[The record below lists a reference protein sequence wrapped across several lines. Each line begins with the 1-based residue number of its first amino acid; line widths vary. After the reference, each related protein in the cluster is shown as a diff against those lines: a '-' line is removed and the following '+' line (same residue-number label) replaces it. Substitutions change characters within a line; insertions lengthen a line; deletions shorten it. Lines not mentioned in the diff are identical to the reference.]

1 MVGKEI
7 KVTLS
12 LDDSGFS
19 IKTKVAGDGVR
30 NLEKNL
36 GGLTSQVNKTESAL
50 ANASGSVKGFAD
62 GFGTL
67 QKSLAASVST
77 LTNTVA
83 NSFNQLSTQSKQ
95 ATKQIKDEATA
106 AIDAKMRM
114 LKAEIDT
121 NRQLLQQRGKMHADM
136 RKVESDANAKALALE
151 LEAEKLRRSKKA
163 GSGLAA
169 AGKDE
174 EAARYRASAEAIKAQ
189 VAAVEQSINATRTE
203 QATRNS
209 LIASLEAER
218 VATMANAQAK
228 RQLASV
234 SAAVAK
240 SNNAEIARIRAM
252 AAQRDATSAVQ
263 EKRAAEDM
271 AKYKKQL
278 ADQEVRDARRAEAE
292 RTSAAREAA
301 AERRR
306 IAAEEARSARAEAQ
320 AIADM
325 WKGMAKMY
333 AGSKI
338 AQGLNSSVNN
348 ADDSERA
355 RIMLQSLNLP
365 KSEEQLLLNKSRQM
379 SADMRFLSTT
389 DVVKSQMSAISSLGY
404 NAENVIDDTLPTAM
418 KAANNME
425 LLGFGHG
432 DMQSTLRNIYG
443 VAEMRQQT
451 NDSEAMLKTFDLLNR
466 SLIGTAGKVTLAD
479 VETVLRRIGAGAS
492 TMSDKGLI
500 NLVGLA
506 DQFKVAGGDGGNG
519 GGVSTVGTI
528 VKMMQAYATGKTKTN
543 EAVKEFAGAGIIDE
557 KGLDLS
563 NDDGAILKDA
573 KKGIFKNADQ
583 WLEDPV
589 KAMQDMIP
597 QIVAHTR
604 KEQNKNKFYQGRDD
618 SEVSNQMLAVVQ
630 YLQRLGITQS
640 ASQAVV
646 SVGAPAAAE
655 RLHHQAETISKADTV
670 DQTALRLQESF
681 AGKMQEVSAQWTNFK
696 TIVGDSVLPVLKT
709 VLEYASKLVVEV
721 RNFTQNNPLA
731 TTISTIIAAFGGV
744 ILSVQGFLSLFGSAG
759 LMGAIRTF
767 IGLAP
772 AAAGGAGLIG
782 AALSGLGKAF
792 KVVALLMLAWNVGS
806 MIGGWVS
813 TFELGG
819 ITIAQHVQNMFTKI
833 ETGYKKLLLSTEEW
847 ANKAKN
853 FLRIDSDE
861 DTAKKQ
867 ADIEA
872 RRKALA
878 EYERFMLI
886 TPEDNKPAPKKP
898 LSKSTKPTVGE
909 AQPVNEEFAKRM
921 ANAAAGDGSKRPRP
935 ERDPLQK
942 ALGEEQGRMNAAKT
956 KLDALVAVGETLE
969 SLRQQAIDLVRGKW
983 EAGNYSKDHSADPKD
998 RPDWGGAKMQTLV
1011 EATQNAMLYAEQVKA
1026 IKYANERV
1034 AATSLEANASLNLL
1048 EKGGVAK
1055 QTDAFKALSKELA
1068 RTEER
1073 LGAGVDGFKKW
1084 DLAKAQALFGQARAD
1099 TNSFAMSY
1107 IDKNREGN
1115 AGLLPTERARLKAQ
1129 LDAQREAEEAQ
1140 IAMRQNTLRKT
1151 YQMNRDAL
1159 VEADLGPG
1167 IETELKRQEKLSALD
1182 ALYQRERDETDKVY
1196 NERRRVRAEEE
1207 VRQMESSASKLARE
1221 WKDTYAAVDAAGTSA
1236 MEGFTS
1242 MLMNTLTTGKLEVG
1256 NFVRG
1261 ILTDIAEA
1269 KLKETLADPLKQ
1281 LANAGASYVNKNL
1294 FGGTDA
1300 VAAADAV
1307 KRTVA
1312 DNAATVATTSM
1323 GSTIMTMVI
1332 PALQMMAQ
1340 SAAQASGS
1348 SLGAGIGGIFGA
1360 AGASGAASGSIPNVL
1375 FANGGIMT
1383 DMGPLEL
1390 RKYAK
1395 GGIANSPQVAIYGE
1409 AGPEAYV
1416 PLPDGRSIPVTM
1428 KMSGVGQAAA
1438 APSVA
1443 VNVINQ
1449 TSQSVNAQQSGGMRF
1464 DGKQYVLDVV
1474 LSAATQPGAFRSSMK
1489 DALK

>member
-19 IKTKVAGDGVR
+19 IKTKVAGEGVR

-50 ANASGSVKGFAD
+50 SNAGQSVKGFAD
-62 GFGTL
+62 GFGAL
-67 QKSLAASVST
+67 EKSLASSVAT

-83 NSFNQLSTQSKQ
+83 NSFNMLATQSKQ
-95 ATKQIKDEATA
+95 ATKQVKDEATA
-106 AIDAKMRM
+106 AIDAKMRV
-114 LKAEIDT
+114 LKTEIET

-163 GSGLAA
+163 GSAVAA
-169 AGKDE
+169 ASKED

-218 VATMANAQAK
+218 VAAVAAAQAK

-234 SAAVAK
+234 STAVGR
-240 SNNAEIARIRAM
+240 SNDAEIARIRAA
-252 AAQRDATSAVQ
+252 AAQRDAAAGAQQKKS
-263 EKRAAEDM
+263 AEDM
-271 AKYKKQL
+271 ARYKKQL
-278 ADQEVRDARRAEAE
+278 ADQEVRDARAAETE
-292 RTSAAREAA
+292 RTRAAREAA

-306 IAAEEARSARAEAQ
+306 IAAEEARAVRAEAK

-325 WKGMAKMY
+325 WKGMAKVY

-338 AQGLNSSVNN
+338 RQGLDSSVDA
-348 ADDSERA
+348 ADDSERS
-355 RIMLQSLNLP
+355 RIMVQALNLP
-365 KSEEQLLLNKSRQM
+365 KSEEQALFSKAQRM
-379 SADMRFLSTT
+379 SGQLGFASTT
-389 DVVKSQMSAISSLGY
+389 DVIKSQMSAISSLGY
-404 NAENVIDDTLPTAM
+404 NHTGVIDDTLGQAM

-451 NDSEAMLKTFDLLNR
+451 GDSGAILKTFDLLNK
-466 SLIGTAGKVTLAD
+466 SLVGTAGKVTLAD
-479 VETVLRRIGAGAS
+479 VETVLRRVGAGAARL
-492 TMSDKGLI
+492 SDDGLV

-528 VKMMQAYATGKTKTN
+528 IKMMQAYATGKGKSN
-543 EAVKEFAGAGIIDE
+543 KAVEQFAGAGILDE

-563 NDDGAILKDA
+563 KDDAGVMKLA
-573 KKGIFKNADQ
+573 KNGTFKNVDL
-583 WLEDPV
+583 WLKDPV
-589 KAMQDMIP
+589 KAMQEMVP
-597 QIVAHTR
+597 QIVAYTR
-604 KEQNKNKFYQGRDD
+604 KDANRKSFYQGRDD
-618 SEVSNQMLAVVQ
+618 SLVENQMLAVQV
-630 YLQRLGITQS
+630 YLQKLGITQS
-640 ASQAVV
+640 AATAVT
-646 SVGAPAAAE
+646 SVGTPAAAE
-655 RLHHQAETISKADTV
+655 RLHHQSATINNSDTV
-670 DQTALRLQESF
+670 DQTALRLQEAY
-681 AGKMQEVSAQWTNFK
+681 AGKVKDATAAWTNFK
-696 TIVGDSVLPVLKT
+696 TVVGDSVLPVIKT
-709 VLEYASKLVVEV
+709 VLDYVTKFVISLKTFA
-721 RNFTQNNPLA
+721 QNNPLA
-731 TTISTIIAAFGGV
+731 TTATTIGAAFAGV
-744 ILSVQGFLSLFGSAG
+744 VLSIQGFLSLFGSNG
-759 LMGAIRTF
+759 VMGAIRSF

-772 AAAGGAGLIG
+772 AVAAGTGIMGT
-782 AALSGLGKAF
+782 ALKTLGTVF
-792 KVVALLMLAWNVGS
+792 KGVMAVFLAWD
-806 MIGGWVS
+806 IGYM
-813 TFELGG
+813 LGTWLSEVDLFG
-819 ITIAQHVQNMFTKI
+819 ITIGQHFQNIFTNI
-833 ETGYKKLLLSTEEW
+833 EVGWKELVLNGEQIWAKLRNLS
-847 ANKAKN
+847 
-853 FLRIDSDE
+853 FIDSDDE
-861 DTAKKQ
+861 YAKKT

-872 RRKALA
+872 RKKVLA
-878 EYERFMLI
+878 DYQKMMII
-886 TPEDNKPAPKKP
+886 TPENSKPQAPPKKP
-898 LSKSTKPTVGE
+898 LTKATDHKVDDPKPIDE
-909 AQPVNEEFAKRM
+909 DFADRMKDAANKPKRER
-921 ANAAAGDGSKRPRP
+921 A
-935 ERDPLQK
+935 ERDPLMK

-956 KLDALVAVGETLE
+956 KLDSLVAGGETLE

-983 EAGNYSKDHSADPKD
+983 EAGDYSKDHSAAEKD
-998 RPDWGGAKMQTLV
+998 RPDWNGKKMQDLV
-1011 EATQNAMLYAEQVKA
+1011 EATQNAMLYSEQVKA
-1026 IKYANERV
+1026 IQYANERV
-1034 AATSLEANASLNLL
+1034 AATALEANASLNLL

-1084 DLAKAQALFGQARAD
+1084 DLAKSEALFGQARSD

-1129 LDAQREAEEAQ
+1129 LDAQRQNEEAQ
-1140 IAMRQNTLRKT
+1140 IAMRQDTLRKT

-1159 VEADLGPG
+1159 ETADLGPG
-1167 IETELKRQEKLSALD
+1167 IETEEKRQEKITALD

-1196 NERRRVRAEEE
+1196 NERRRIRNEEE
-1207 VRQMESSASKLARE
+1207 IRQLESSADKLARE
-1221 WKDTYAAVDAAGTSA
+1221 WKDTYKAVDQAGVNA
-1236 MEGFTS
+1236 MDSFTS
-1242 MLMNTLTTGKLEVG
+1242 MLTNTLTSGKLEVG
-1256 NFVRG
+1256 NFVKG
-1261 ILTDIAEA
+1261 ILTDIANA
-1269 KLKETLADPLKQ
+1269 KIKETLADPLKQ
-1281 LANAGASYVNKNL
+1281 LVNTGTNYLNKTL
-1294 FGGTDA
+1294 FGGA
-1300 VAAADAV
+1300 GSAADTASAA
-1307 KRTVA
+1307 KKMAAET
-1312 DNAATVATTSM
+1312 AATTATTSM
-1323 GSTIMTMVI
+1323 SSTIVTMVI

-1348 SLGAGIGGIFGA
+1348 NLGFGLGSMIGS
-1360 AGASGAASGSIPNVL
+1360 AGASSGAIENVL

-1390 RKYAK
+1390 RKYAN
-1395 GGIANSPQVAIYGE
+1395 GGIATSPQVAIYGE

-1428 KMSGVGQAAA
+1428 KVQGGSQAAA

-1449 TSQSVNAQQSGGMRF
+1449 TSQSVNAQQSGGLRF

-1474 LSAATQPGAFRSSMK
+1474 LQAATQPGAFRSSMK

>member
-106 AIDAKMRM
+106 AIDAKVRM

-252 AAQRDATSAVQ
+252 AAQRDAASAVQ

-301 AERRR
+301 AGRRR
-306 IAAEEARSARAEAQ
+306 IAAEEARAARSEAK

-338 AQGLNSSVNN
+338 AQGLNSSVSN

-365 KSEEQLLLNKSRQM
+365 KAEEAQLLDKSRQM

-404 NAENVIDDTLPTAM
+404 NATNVIDDTLPTAM

-451 NDSEAMLKTFDLLNR
+451 NDSAAMLKTFDLLNK

-500 NLVGLA
+500 NMVGLA

-528 VKMMQAYATGKTKTN
+528 VKMMQAYATGKGKSN
-543 EAVKEFAGAGIIDE
+543 EAVKEFAGAGILDE
-557 KGLDLS
+557 KGLDLTK
-563 NDDGAILKDA
+563 DDGAIFKEA
-573 KKGIFKNADQ
+573 KRGSFKNADE
-583 WLEDPV
+583 WLKDPV

-655 RLHHQAETISKADTV
+655 RLHHQADTISKADTV

-709 VLEYASKLVVEV
+709 VLEYASKLVIEV

-782 AALSGLGKAF
+782 TALSGLGKVF

-861 DTAKKQ
+861 ETAKKQ

-878 EYERFMLI
+878 EYERFMLV
-886 TPEDNKPAPKKP
+886 TPEDNKPKPKKP
-898 LSKSTKPTVGE
+898 LSKSTAPTIGE
-909 AQPVNEEFAKRM
+909 AKPINEDFAKRM
-921 ANAAAGDGSKRPRP
+921 ANAAGAGKGARP
-935 ERDPLQK
+935 ERDPLLK

-956 KLDALVAVGETLE
+956 KLDALVAGGETLE

-983 EAGNYSKDHSADPKD
+983 QAGDYSKDHSADPKD
-998 RPDWGGAKMQTLV
+998 RPDWNGTKMQNLV

-1026 IKYANERV
+1026 IQYANERV
-1034 AATSLEANASLNLL
+1034 AATALEANASLNLL

-1084 DLAKAQALFGQARAD
+1084 ELAKAEALFGQARAD

-1129 LDAQREAEEAQ
+1129 LDAQRQAEEAQ
-1140 IAMRQNTLRKT
+1140 IAMRQDTLRKT
-1151 YQMNRDAL
+1151 YKMNRDAL
-1159 VEADLGPG
+1159 VDADLGPG
-1167 IETELKRQEKLSALD
+1167 IETEQKRQEKLSALD

-1256 NFVRG
+1256 NFIRG

-1281 LANAGASYVNKNL
+1281 LVNAGASYVNKNL
-1294 FGGTDA
+1294 FGGNDA
-1300 VAAADAV
+1300 VAATDAI

-1312 DNAATVATTSM
+1312 DNAATVAATSM

-1332 PALQMMAQ
+1332 PALQLMAQ
-1340 SAAQASGS
+1340 SVAQASGN
-1348 SLGAGIGGIFGA
+1348 SLGAGLGSIFGA
-1360 AGASGAASGSIPNVL
+1360 SAASGAASGSIPNVL

-1395 GGIANSPQVAIYGE
+1395 GGIATSPQVAIYGE

-1428 KMSGVGQAAA
+1428 KMSGGGQAAA

-1449 TSQSVNAQQSGGMRF
+1449 TSQSVNAQQSGGLRF